1 MADLVFYYG
10 AMGCSKTANAL
21 MTRFQYMDKGL
32 GVWLVKPA
40 IDTRDDVAV
49 DEAGNEIAH
58 VVKSRIGI
66 SAFATTIGADE
77 SFFDKYKQ
85 RVYLEARTDLIIVD
99 EAQFLADWQVDEL
112 KEIAETIGIPVYCYG
127 LRTDFKTRLFPGSK
141 RLFEICSKAVEL
153 ESICECG
160 KQAII
165 NARFSNGKLMTRGA
179 QVDIGGDEKYKA
191 LCYSCWKKLA
201 GESDV

>member
-1 MADLVFYYG
+1 MESRFEEIMADLVFYYG

-21 MTRFQYMDKGL
+21 MTRFQYVDKGL
-32 GVWLVKPA
+32 KVWLIKPSVDNRSGSYTVGSRVGIQAEADA
-40 IDTRDDVAV
+40 IIDANDNIYIRWY
-49 DEAGNEIAH
+49 N
-58 VVKSRIGI
+58 
-66 SAFATTIGADE
+66 
-77 SFFDKYKQ
+77 
-85 RVYLEARTDLIIVD
+85 EARNAKLIVCD
-99 EAQFLADWQVDEL
+99 EAQFLTEDQVDQL
-112 KEIAETIGIPVYCYG
+112 KYIAENNDISVYCYG
-127 LRTDFKTRLFPGSK
+127 LRTDFRTKLFRGSK
-141 RLFEICSKAVEL
+141 RLFEICSKTVEL

-160 KQAII
+160 KPAII

>member
-21 MTRFQYMDKGL
+21 MTRFQYVDKGL
-32 GVWLVKPA
+32 KVWLIKPSVDNRSGSYTVGSRVGIQAEADA
-40 IDTRDDVAV
+40 IIDANDNIYIRWY
-49 DEAGNEIAH
+49 N
-58 VVKSRIGI
+58 
-66 SAFATTIGADE
+66 
-77 SFFDKYKQ
+77 
-85 RVYLEARTDLIIVD
+85 EARNAKLIVCD
-99 EAQFLADWQVDEL
+99 EAQFLTEDQVDQL
-112 KEIAETIGIPVYCYG
+112 KYIAENNDISVYCYG
-127 LRTDFKTRLFPGSK
+127 LRTDFRTKLFPGSK
-141 RLFEICSKAVEL
+141 RLFEICSKTVEL

-160 KQAII
+160 KPAII